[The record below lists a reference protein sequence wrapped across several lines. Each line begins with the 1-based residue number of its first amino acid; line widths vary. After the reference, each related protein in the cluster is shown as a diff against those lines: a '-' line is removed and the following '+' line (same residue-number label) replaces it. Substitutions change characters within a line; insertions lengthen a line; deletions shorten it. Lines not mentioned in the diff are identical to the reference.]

1 MDLKKDTHMV
11 VQEYL
16 IPLQAFKRE
25 FLPVVPLN
33 KLRLLL
39 WMKVKA

>member
-1 MDLKKDTHMV
+1 MDLKKDTHTV

-16 IPLQAFKRE
+16 IPLQAFERE
-25 FLPVVPLN
+25 FLRAGLLN

-39 WMKVKA
+39 WM